1 MQVSVKDRKI
11 IFYIQA
17 CVWMQ
22 VLFILLPCSM
32 GNNSNWLQN
41 CLIKLVCCN
50 CYLPADIEF
59 CIVPQHRLF
68 YSWITKKAV
77 IWEGSGCKQCTWIFR
92 LALSDLQVSAGAS
105 LRVQVWKCK
114 CMSAARPYWII
125 LTHFLAIATNIPNN
139 IPKYYDW
146 LCGPGSHRLFVTL

>member
-1 MQVSVKDRKI
+1 MTLYLHVCLFAYNVLSCQCMNETVSLATQDGVRSAVAIGSETSLVCFHHITRSKLPPTRPCSKTLVMQVSVKDRKI

-41 CLIKLVCCN
+41 CLIKLVCSS

-68 YSWITKKAV
+68 YSWITKK
-77 IWEGSGCKQCTWIFR
+77 QC
-92 LALSDLQVSAGAS
+92 S
-105 LRVQVWKCK
+105 
-114 CMSAARPYWII
+114 
-125 LTHFLAIATNIPNN
+125 
-139 IPKYYDW
+139 DW
-146 LCGPGSHRLFVTL
+146 LTCYAIIRERWTL